1 MMENQLPNGERLIEE
16 PTYPEEWECCNN
28 GCEELCVYEIYR
40 VQKQAYDEQQ
50 KRLKSVPK
58 TTQRPRQTFTVDG
71 LCFNKSNFL

>member
-1 MMENQLPNGERLIEE
+1 MTQQLTNGEKLIQE
-16 PTYPEEWECCNN
+16 PTYPEDWECCDN

-58 TTQRPRQTFTVDG
+58 LISHPD
-71 LCFNKSNFL
+71 KSSQ

>member
-16 PTYPEEWECCNN
+16 PTYPEDWECCDN

-58 TTQRPRQTFTVDG
+58 LISHPD
-71 LCFNKSNFL
+71 KSSQ

>member
-16 PTYPEEWECCNN
+16 PTYPEDWECCDN

-50 KRLKSVPK
+50 QRLKSVPK
-58 TTQRPRQTFTVDG
+58 LLSDTDKPSR
-71 LCFNKSNFL
+71 